1 MKLGRGHKIYKGQLL
16 ESLLTYKPLYYEL
29 MTFGSLSQVL
39 VCTFNQDK
47 TLVRAF
53 SVIVKLQSS
62 RRFHTAPSL
71 AEGLAGDQ
79 LQLWFPVPK
88 SGEGAR

>member
-1 MKLGRGHKIYKGQLL
+1 MIFRSVSK
-16 ESLLTYKPLYYEL
+16 
-29 MTFGSLSQVL
+29 VL
-39 VCTFNQDK
+39 VCAFNQGK
-47 TLVRAF
+47 ALVWTF

-62 RRFHTAPSL
+62 RRYHTAPSL

>member
-1 MKLGRGHKIYKGQLL
+1 MINKGQWV
-16 ESLLTYKPLYYEL
+16 E
-29 MTFGSLSQVL
+29 VL
-39 VCTFNQDK
+39 VGAFNQEK
-47 TLVRAF
+47 ALVGAF